1 MRQWFKVNIK
11 KSYLK
16 GERKMK
22 SVVRNQKGFTL
33 VELAIVLVIIGL
45 ILGSVLKGQEMINNA
60 KIKNLVN
67 QHNAL
72 LAAFYSYYDKYGAYP
87 GDDIAATTH
96 LGNSGCSGITNGNGN
111 GLVTEYYDALQ
122 HLACGG
128 FITGSY
134 DGATQTGT
142 HVYGG
147 AYYIYYQTIQGKTGN
162 LIRFDN
168 LTAEVAQQL
177 DQKLDDGVY
186 NTGSVRASADYAA
199 GTTIA
204 QTGCYF

>member
-1 MRQWFKVNIK
+1 MQ
-11 KSYLK
+11 
-16 GERKMK
+16 

-45 ILGSVLKGQEMINNA
+45 ILGGVLKGQEMISNA
-60 KIKNLVN
+60 RIKALVN
-67 QHNAL
+67 QYNGMM
-72 LAAFYSYYDKYGAYP
+72 AAFYSYYDKYGSYP
-87 GDDIAATTH
+87 GDDRMATTH
-96 LGNSGCSGITNGNGN
+96 LANSGCSGIANGSGN
-111 GLVTEYYDALQ
+111 GLVDGSEYYDALQ

-134 DGATQTGT
+134 DGSSQTGT

-147 AYYIYYQTIQGKTGN
+147 AYYIYYQAIQGKTGN

-168 LTAEVAQQL
+168 LPAEVAEQL

-186 NTGSVRASADYAA
+186 TTGSVRASAAYTA
-199 GTTIA
+199 GTTIP
-204 QTGCYF
+204 QTGCFF